1 MTSRPLLAATLQIF
15 LVVAPVEADAASFNC
30 AKAAKLDE
38 KTICASSKLSD
49 LDVEMATLYRV
60 RMELPMLMGARGA
73 AQDEQRAFLAQ
84 RDQCGSN
91 VACIGAAYA
100 TRIATLNQT
109 IKAAM
114 QDYCTK
120 LGICG

>member
-1 MTSRPLLAATLQIF
+1 MTPRLFLAVLLPILLVLTAAT
-15 LVVAPVEADAASFNC
+15 ARAASFDC
-30 AKAAKLDE
+30 AKATTPDE
-38 KTICASSKLSD
+38 EAICDSTKLSD

-73 AQDEQRAFLAQ
+73 AHDEQRAFLTQ
-84 RDQCGSN
+84 REQCGGN
-91 VACIGAAYA
+91 VACIEAAYA
-100 TRIATLNQT
+100 ARIAALNQT

>member
-1 MTSRPLLAATLQIF
+1 MLQTVLVFAPAT
-15 LVVAPVEADAASFNC
+15 AEAASFNC
-30 AKAAKLDE
+30 AKATKPDE
-38 KTICASSKLSD
+38 KAICASSKLSD

-73 AQDEQRAFLAQ
+73 AQDEQRAFLTQ
-84 RDQCGSN
+84 REQCGGN
-91 VACIGAAYA
+91 VACIGTAYA

-114 QDYCTK
+114 RDYCAK